1 MEPDTEC
8 FDQAKPLPD
17 KALQVVRGIEGVDWV
32 VPMLKVDTNGRTE
45 DGKLRTITL
54 LGVDPANR
62 IGEPKM
68 RQGQASLIYERN
80 TAVIDPGGWDI
91 MFPGEKFVPGRR
103 LRVHDQ
109 WLTMQ
114 GLSDASPPFTGFP
127 VIHTSFATARELNR
141 AEQRTNTFLVGRT
154 KPGRRPE
161 EVASRIEDQTPWRAY
176 SRDAFEHRSFLF
188 YESQG
193 VPMIFYITITI
204 GLVVGTAFT
213 AQTFLMFVKEN
224 ARGLT
229 TLKVMGVTHAQLA
242 LMMAAQAA
250 LITLLGLSFG
260 TLAAA
265 VVSDLTRQVPFLRGL
280 YIPIPVVVKCSLF
293 MAAIAFLSAFVGF
306 RRVLTLQPADVFR
319 S

>member
-1 MEPDTEC
+1 
-8 FDQAKPLPD
+8 
-17 KALQVVRGIEGVDWV
+17 
-32 VPMLKVDTNGRTE
+32 MLKVDTNGRTE

-68 RQGQASLIYERN
+68 REGKASLIYERDS
-80 TAVIDPGGWDI
+80 AVIDPGGWDI

-127 VIHTSFATARELNR
+127 VIHTSFSTARALNR

-154 KPGRRPE
+154 KPGIVPE
-161 EVASRIEDQTPWRAY
+161 DVAQVIAAQTPWRAY
-176 SRDAFEHRSFLF
+176 SRAGFEHQSFTF

-193 VPMIFYITITI
+193 VPMIFYVTITI

-213 AQTFLMFVKEN
+213 AQTFIMFIKEN

-229 TLKVMGVTHAQLA
+229 TLKVMGVTHGQLA
-242 LMMAAQAA
+242 VMMAAQAV

-265 VVSDLTRQVPFLRGL
+265 LVSEATRQVPFLRGL
-280 YIPIPVVVKCSLF
+280 YIPIPVVIRCSLF
-293 MAAIAFLSAFVGF
+293 MAAIAFISATIGF
-306 RRVLTLQPADVFR
+306 RRVLRLQPADVFR